1 MNVRI
6 AVHINRSTQLQ
17 ELIHLHF
24 AEDWQH
30 CRLFWRVVFHCRQW
44 VALLAAVAPGAAL
57 PGVRVFLCRLQG
69 RSYSGRVPCIKCSN
83 CWPPSS
89 LLSCC
94 LQSRFWPGSTGV
106 QLVMQEFFRASNSH
120 PLTVVSLVLLEACK
134 YPEMCAVPPSSG
146 TSYEYERSYS
156 PGINLLSCASSRNG
170 EENKS
175 NVFCRRAGDC
185 KVKSNRHVLGRT
197 RGSGYAATCAILKLE
212 CFNGLSQLQ
221 GKVKRG
227 FPELHEGIEGNH
239 TRCLYSTLSSCIR
252 GFQDIEMR
260 QPKLFN
266 ANFACKMMEF
276 QWYCLSRAH

>member
-1 MNVRI
+1 MRISAEHRVVISHEFWQQIFLMNVRI

-57 PGVRVFLCRLQG
+57 PGVRVFLRRLQG
-69 RSYSGRVPCIKCSN
+69 RSCSGRVPCIKCSN

-134 YPEMCAVPPSSG
+134 YPEMCAVLPSSG
-146 TSYEYERSYS
+146 TSFE
-156 PGINLLSCASSRNG
+156 
-170 EENKS
+170 
-175 NVFCRRAGDC
+175 
-185 KVKSNRHVLGRT
+185 
-197 RGSGYAATCAILKLE
+197 
-212 CFNGLSQLQ
+212 
-221 GKVKRG
+221 
-227 FPELHEGIEGNH
+227 
-239 TRCLYSTLSSCIR
+239 
-252 GFQDIEMR
+252 
-260 QPKLFN
+260 
-266 ANFACKMMEF
+266 
-276 QWYCLSRAH
+276 